1 MPKWVFDCL
10 NIVFAMILVV
20 FNGFFVSAEFALVK
34 VRKGRL
40 DELVRKRRPFAET
53 ARWLFHRL
61 DPTLSACQLGITIA
75 SLGLGWIGEPAFGR
89 LLRPLLLSVGIVS
102 EIWIHGVA
110 FVVAFTAITAAHI
123 VLGEQ
128 APKIFS
134 IRRPETVLLWCA
146 LPMKFFYFLSYPFMV
161 ALNASTA
168 FVLRMVGVGSASEHE
183 AVHSE
188 AEIRA
193 LLSHAHKQGELSPS
207 EHRLLNAIFEF
218 DDLVCRKVMIPRND
232 VTFLD
237 IDSRL
242 SDCIE
247 TAKRTKHSRYPICE
261 GSLDRIIGVIHIKD
275 LIGMSGDEHVDLRSI
290 MRPPR
295 FVPETISASRLLGQF
310 QATHQQMAFVVDEHG
325 TVVGVVTLE
334 NVLEPIIG
342 SVEDEFDIEQPD
354 IVPNGPGEFIVHGG
368 APVELVQQKLK
379 IRLEGESVDTFSG
392 LLMAKTGKILN
403 PGDRIEF
410 ADASAEVIETK
421 GFRAIRIRVTLK
433 SKESHNPG

>member
-110 FVVAFTAITAAHI
+110 FVIAFTAITAAHI

-128 APKIFS
+128 APKIFA
-134 IRRPETVLLWCA
+134 IRRPEIVLLWCA

-168 FVLRMVGVGSASEHE
+168 FVLRMVGVGSASGHE

-188 AEIRA
+188 EEIRA
-193 LLSHAHKQGELSPS
+193 LLSQAHKQGEMTPS

-275 LIGMSGDEHVDLRSI
+275 LIGMSGDEHVDLRSM

-295 FVPETISASRLLGQF
+295 FVPETISASSLLGQF

-325 TVVGVVTLE
+325 TVVGVRLKM
-334 NVLEPIIG
+334 
-342 SVEDEFDIEQPD
+342 SWSRSS
-354 IVPNGPGEFIVHGG
+354 
-368 APVELVQQKLK
+368 AP
-379 IRLEGESVDTFSG
+379 
-392 LLMAKTGKILN
+392 
-403 PGDRIEF
+403 
-410 ADASAEVIETK
+410 
-421 GFRAIRIRVTLK
+421 
-433 SKESHNPG
+433 